1 MVAAYAVDARPV
13 CWRVCW
19 ASPVGESSGGPS
31 DRIGRA
37 ARSLGVVETAA
48 LIPIKGFHAAKAR
61 LASVLSDSDRERL
74 ARWMATRVIEA
85 LRPMPTFVACDDDR
99 VAEWA
104 DALGVGVLWGP
115 GLGLNGAIDV
125 GVETLAGKGAE
136 HVLIAHGDIP
146 RPENLPTVPTPRTI
160 VLVPDR
166 RCDGTNVLSRPT
178 AISMA
183 AEYGAASFDRHL
195 AAALA
200 SGIAV
205 QVRSDP
211 FLSIDVDTVDDC
223 RHPIAAAVLRPFL
236 GEAMPR

>member
-1 MVAAYAVDARPV
+1 M
-13 CWRVCW
+13 
-19 ASPVGESSGGPS
+19 
-31 DRIGRA
+31 
-37 ARSLGVVETAA
+37 ETAA

-61 LASVLSDSDRERL
+61 LAPVLTAADRERL

-104 DALGVGVLWGP
+104 DELGVGVLWGP
-115 GLGLNGAIDV
+115 GLGLNGALDL
-125 GVETLAGKGAE
+125 GVDTLAGKGAE

-146 RPENLPTVPTPRTI
+146 RPEHLPAVAIARTI

-166 RCDGTNVLSRPT
+166 RRDGTNVLCRPT
-178 AISMA
+178 DVHMA

-200 SGIAV
+200 SGAAV
-205 QVRSDP
+205 QVRIDP
-211 FLSIDVDTVDDC
+211 FLSIDIDTIDDC
-223 RHPIAAAVLRPFL
+223 RHPVAAAVLRPFL